1 MCPTLRSFCI
11 DDILSHKTAALQRG
25 GPPSLP
31 GIVMFSIATSIV
43 ISIARYHNIFH
54 QYCHKYCPPSMQGIV
69 PQFVVFFISIVFCTR
84 CSGYHLCYQIRNLTS
99 WEGHFTVSNAP
110 PPPWPPCPGMH
121 RPWDQREG
129 GGGGGALQQGEG
141 GRGNKASPLDALFN
155 MISNNDALTAKSG
168 KLLYDIS
175 HLTQK
180 LPGGL
185 IKRPSTFS
193 TLSTTPK
200 LPIFICLYLN
210 FCHIYKV
217 FF

>member
-1 MCPTLRSFCI
+1 
-11 DDILSHKTAALQRG
+11 
-25 GPPSLP
+25 
-31 GIVMFSIATSIV
+31 
-43 ISIARYHNIFH
+43 
-54 QYCHKYCPPSMQGIV
+54 
-69 PQFVVFFISIVFCTR
+69 
-84 CSGYHLCYQIRNLTS
+84 
-99 WEGHFTVSNAP
+99 
-110 PPPWPPCPGMH
+110 MH

-175 HLTQK
+175 HLAQK

-193 TLSTTPK
+193 TFSTTPK

-217 FF
+217 FYLTGTPLKS